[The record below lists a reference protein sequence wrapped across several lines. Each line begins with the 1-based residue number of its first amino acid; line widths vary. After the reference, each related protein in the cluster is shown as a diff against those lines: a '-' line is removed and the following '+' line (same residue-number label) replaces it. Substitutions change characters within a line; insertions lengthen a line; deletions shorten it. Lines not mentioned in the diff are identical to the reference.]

1 MTLNP
6 SGISDAS
13 PRTLFQPTP
22 RQIYLLMT
30 VGFLSV
36 GYAIYLRYLAIEHAP
51 VSLAC
56 QAGLETWLCRT
67 FRLVVVLYNNSVFGW
82 VALAAAALNLLR
94 PSIVFCVI
102 ALAAA
107 GFGLVLQNAGLAGLA
122 VALLILSL
130 ARRAPAKEFP

>member
-1 MTLNP
+1 MPAT
-6 SGISDAS
+6 DHAK
-13 PRTLFQPTP
+13 LFHPTP

-56 QAGLETWLCRT
+56 QAGLDTWLCRT
-67 FRLVVVLYNNSVFGW
+67 FRLVVVLYNSGVFGW
-82 VALAAAALNLLR
+82 AALAAAVLNLLR
-94 PSIVFCVI
+94 PSIVLCVI

-130 ARRAPAKEFP
+130 ARRAPAREFP